1 MSDIR
6 LYHSLNNPLR
16 PESLPVPG
24 VHISYSRLEASKAPN
39 PPVSSSMGV
48 VVKAVCKVH
57 LDSYVPAQQQALL
70 NTESALHPLLRTF
83 NNNPNV
89 IQQLYSQVSKQTN
102 IKYIYTEIC
111 M

>member
-1 MSDIR
+1 MFVTVCSFLNTQRGQKKVSDIR
-6 LYHSLNNPLR
+6 LYHYLNNPLR

-39 PPVSSSMGV
+39 PPISSSMGV

-70 NTESALHPLLRTF
+70 NTESALHPPPQNF
-83 NNNPNV
+83 
-89 IQQLYSQVSKQTN
+89 QQ
-102 IKYIYTEIC
+102 
-111 M
+111 

>member
-6 LYHSLNNPLR
+6 LYHYLNNTLR

-39 PPVSSSMGV
+39 PPISSSMGV

-83 NNNPNV
+83 NNYTLRFLN
-89 IQQLYSQVSKQTN
+89 KQT
-102 IKYIYTEIC
+102 
-111 M
+111 